1 MRQNPNRRQFF
12 ATVGA
17 SAVVGLAGCLGSGE
31 YDHAADAA
39 GDATDWPTLGH
50 DNHNTGYNPE
60 ATGPSDPT
68 EAWAVTCDYPTGV
81 VVANGHVLLTGQDR
95 VTAYAVEDGSTQWSA
110 NVDEGAFTT
119 APTVHDG
126 SVYVGSSR
134 GLRALDVE
142 SGEEQWSVKT
152 DGSVSAAP
160 TVGREGERL
169 FFGTTDAVVASA
181 SIADQSLEW
190 ETDVFAPVAHALA
203 IGGFSLYVPLEGGEL
218 HALSADTGEQQWRQK
233 LSGAVTAAPAVTDV
247 HAYVGTTGGVDALG
261 PSDAGAIHWTNEEA
275 SSTGHLAVAGDTVY
289 ATSNAGLT
297 ASDRRDDER
306 TRWAVDGK
314 FSCPPAVAGDTLYV
328 GDERGGVNAFALD
341 EGFVGR
347 LDGRRRWRH
356 DHGSRVRHVVVA
368 DGRMYGATE
377 PAEERPT
384 LFALSD

>member
-1 MRQNPNRRQFF
+1 MPSRRQVL
-12 ATVGA
+12 A
-17 SAVVGLAGCLGSGE
+17 GLGISVTTGLTGCLGSGE

-50 DNHNTGYNPE
+50 DNHNTGYSPE
-60 ATGPSDPT
+60 VRGPSKPT
-68 EAWAVTCDYPTGV
+68 EAWAVTCDYPTGL
-81 VVANGHVLLTGQDR
+81 VVADGHVLLTGQDR

-110 NVDEGAFTT
+110 NVGEGAFTT
-119 APTVHDG
+119 APTVHDE
-126 SVYVGSSR
+126 SAYVGSSR
-134 GLRALDVE
+134 GLHALDVE

-169 FFGTTDAVVASA
+169 FFGTTDAAVASA
-181 SIADQSLEW
+181 SVADQSIEW
-190 ETDVFAPVAHALA
+190 EIDVFSPVTDALG
-203 IGGFSLYVPLEGGEL
+203 ISGFTLYVPLEGGEL
-218 HALSADTGEQQWRQK
+218 HALSADTGERRWRQK

-261 PSDAGAIHWTNEEA
+261 PGDAGAIHWTNEEA
-275 SSTGHLAVAGDTVY
+275 LSTGHLAVAGDTVY

-297 ASDRRDDER
+297 ASGRSDDDER
-306 TRWAVDGK
+306 TRWTVDGE
-314 FSCPPAVAGDTLYV
+314 FYCPPAVAGDTLYV
-328 GDERGGVNAFALD
+328 GDERGGVNAFAHD
-341 EGFVGR
+341 EGLVGG

-356 DHGSRVRHVVVA
+356 EHGSRVRHVVVT
-368 DGRMYGATE
+368 DGRVYGATE